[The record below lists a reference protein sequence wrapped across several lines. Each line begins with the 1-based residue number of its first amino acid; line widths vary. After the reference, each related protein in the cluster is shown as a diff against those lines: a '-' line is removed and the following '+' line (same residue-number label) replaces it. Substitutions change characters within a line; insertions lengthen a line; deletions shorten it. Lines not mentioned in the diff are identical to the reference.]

1 MVKYRYMGKYV
12 GKKTRSKA
20 KITKSQT
27 KTYNALQYEN
37 LKDKIFMEFYNT
49 YPNGTLKDMQAVV
62 TKYRPDSTP
71 TNNYMYGWR
80 ILNDPDVKR
89 RIQKR
94 NAKRLAE
101 TKLSYEEKLT
111 YLTGVIMGD
120 IEPDAETKDRLR
132 ALDIANRME
141 GVYVNTNVNLN
152 KSLSIEDERAIV
164 ERRIRSVLGE
174 PVDVEAKVVESE
186 TVEKEES
193 QE

>member
-1 MVKYRYMGKYV
+1 MGKYV